1 MRDTEVTT
9 DLAQE
14 NRSILYAWERLRP
27 TRSEDCD
34 KSNACF
40 LHAED
45 GIREGHGV
53 AGSLAFSYLGLNV
66 YDDFFP
72 NHLSGT
78 FARGQFFICFRD

>member
-45 GIREGHGV
+45 YIHEKRIVSQEV
-53 AGSLAFSYLGLNV
+53 APFDTCA
-66 YDDFFP
+66 
-72 NHLSGT
+72 
-78 FARGQFFICFRD
+78 